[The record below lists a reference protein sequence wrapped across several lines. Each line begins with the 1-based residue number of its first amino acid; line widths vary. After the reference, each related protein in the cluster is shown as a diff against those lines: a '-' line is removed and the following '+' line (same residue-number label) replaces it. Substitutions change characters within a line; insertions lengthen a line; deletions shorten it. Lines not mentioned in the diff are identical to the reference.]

1 MHRTHRISV
10 PFTLRAMSV
19 QPSVISEPSRLAAV
33 ARTGLLGES
42 VDPLFDRLA
51 RLAAHM
57 FGTPVSFVGLVALDR
72 ERFLGQVGLP
82 ARVVEERDFPI
93 EMGVCRHVVERG
105 APLIVRDASVDPVL
119 SSSPLLALYP
129 TFAYAG
135 LPLRINEE
143 VVGAFCAVDTQ
154 PRAWTGDALAA
165 FEDLAAMASAE
176 LERRTALREAE
187 RSQELLASHQ
197 VALADMAAEQGALR
211 RLAALASDTP
221 ASALF
226 AAAAEEAAQLA
237 NTPTAHIVRR
247 RPGGGAQV
255 VGAWPDD
262 ALLELDATLWDE
274 LAESPIARTDRAA
287 GAAIDRAGTR
297 WGAILVSLA
306 TDGPETRPGRL
317 RRVASLLELALA
329 DTRP

>member
-1 MHRTHRISV
+1 M
-10 PFTLRAMSV
+10 PV
-19 QPSVISEPSRLAAV
+19 QPSVLSEPSRLAAV
-33 ARTGLLGES
+33 ARTGLLGEGS
-42 VDPLFDRLA
+42 DPLFDRLA
-51 RLAAHM
+51 RLAARM

-82 ARVVEERDFPI
+82 ARIVEEKEFPI

-105 APLIVRDASVDPVL
+105 SALIVRDASVDPVL

-135 LPLRINEE
+135 LPLRVNEE

-176 LERRTALREAE
+176 LERRTVMREAE

-197 VALADMAAEQGALR
+197 VALADLAAEQGALR
-211 RLAALASDTP
+211 RLAAAANHHAGSELY
-221 ASALF
+221 

-237 NTPTAHIVRR
+237 NAPTAHIVRR
-247 RPGGGAQV
+247 RPDGGAQV

-262 ALLELDATLWDE
+262 SLLDLDAELWQE
-274 LAESPIARTDRAA
+274 LTDSPIARTERAA
-287 GAAIDRAGTR
+287 GAAVDRAGER
-297 WGAILVSLA
+297 WGAILVSMPQG
-306 TDGPETRPGRL
+306 GPEPRPGRL
-317 RRVASLLELALA
+317 RRVANLLELALA
-329 DTRP
+329 DAGP